1 MSNSNFSERI
11 AIRLTPKQRKW
22 LRDYARQRGFSEADA
37 LREVLDSQ
45 VNENPREIAD
55 LRAEIDRYDKALTAM
70 TDALSQ
76 TQQMVTASV
85 TAGTAVATN
94 LLRDIGGESR
104 LKAVGE

>member
-1 MSNSNFSERI
+1 MSNRNFSERI

-22 LRDYARQRGFSEADA
+22 LRDYATERGFSEADA

-45 VNENPREIAD
+45 IGESPKEMAS
-55 LRAEIDRYDKALTAM
+55 LRAELDRYDKALTAM

-85 TAGTAVATN
+85 TAGTAVAKGFLDTSGQDR
-94 LLRDIGGESR
+94 LR
-104 LKAVGE
+104 AVGE